1 MTAGVFRNRLENV
14 IIEYAEELSG
24 PSATSSRAADLLGM
38 LEEQSPG
45 RGSQLL
51 VELTVIIA
59 TANATTRI
67 VNALGIEEEEEEQ
80 RS

>member
-1 MTAGVFRNRLENV
+1 MTAGVFTNRLENL
-14 IIEYAEELSG
+14 IIQYAEELSG

-38 LEEQSPG
+38 LEQQWP
-45 RGSQLL
+45 RQGSQLL

-67 VNALGIEEEEEEQ
+67 VNALGIEEDEEK
-80 RS
+80 S